1 MGTQTQNR
9 LPEHQRTLIG
19 YISRRVEQTFR
30 QRNIL
35 GPNDPMPRFWAL
47 PYPDRLV
54 LIMDLSTFHGQV
66 ERLSNPRFEHAL
78 QTNLDGR
85 KTIVTNSRGIAFQI
99 AWDPEKVRQIPEYI
113 EFNPDERLHPLYVP
127 LGVGLHG
134 SVSVPLPK
142 LNAVLIA
149 GARQHGKTSLIHS
162 WILALLKN
170 SHGAARGRTSGV
182 RLLLFDGK
190 EKAKFG
196 IYEGLPGIEAVTGT
210 GLELARALAN
220 IREKMA
226 ARWEMMRERGVQHIM
241 GLPLEERPPY
251 LVILIDEAALAL
263 KVDGV
268 EDMLQELITKG
279 GDAGVIPI
287 LIFHVPDRNNIPSL
301 MKVNLPTRLSF
312 FLPDGPA
319 SHVALGRWGAENL
332 PSTPGRFLIKW
343 DEGFAEIQG
352 YYVPDKMIAEQVA
365 LLRGEGPTQPAPVT
379 AAPPPLAFSEEEIRM
394 IQAAITL
401 GGNFYSLKISIM
413 TGISRSRVESC
424 AKAWEAQGLL
434 TASQNTREG
443 RLPRKITPRLL
454 DQASLAF

>member
-35 GPNDPMPRFWAL
+35 GPHDPMPRFWAL

-54 LIMDLSTFHGQV
+54 LIMDLSTFHGKV
-66 ERLSNPRFEHAL
+66 EQISNPRFEHAL

-85 KTIVTNSRGIAFQI
+85 MTVITNSRGIAFQI
-99 AWDPEKVRQIPEYI
+99 SWDPEKVREIPDYV
-113 EFNPDERLHPLYVP
+113 EFNPDERIHPLYVP
-127 LGVGLHG
+127 LGMGLHG
-134 SVSVPLPK
+134 PVSVPLPK

-170 SHGAARGRTSGV
+170 SQGAARGKTSGV

-196 IYEGLPGIEAVTGT
+196 MYEGLPGVEAVTGT
-210 GLELARALAN
+210 GLELAQALAN
-220 IREKMA
+220 IRDKMA

-241 GLPLEERPPY
+241 NLPLEERPPY
-251 LVILIDEAALAL
+251 LIILVDEAALAL

-268 EDMLQELITKG
+268 EAMLQELITKG
-279 GDAGVIPI
+279 GDAGVLPI

-301 MKVNLPTRLSF
+301 MKVNLPTRISF

-352 YYVPDKMIAEQVA
+352 YYVPDKMIADQVA
-365 LLRGEGPTQPAPVT
+365 QLRGEQSAPLVPIT
-379 AAPPPLAFSEEEIRM
+379 AAPAPLAFTEEEIQM
-394 IQAAITL
+394 IRAALAL
-401 GGNFYSLKISIM
+401 GGDFYALKISNM
-413 TGISRSRVESC
+413 TGISRSRVENC

-434 TASQNTREG
+434 TAPQNGREG
-443 RLPRKITPRLL
+443 RVPRKVTPRLAG
-454 DQASLAF
+454 QAGLAM